1 VLLVRAL
8 GLLVRRPFAGNGVAP
23 PRPPPILAVGGN
35 FFIPVEFSLALCV
48 PHPLVVVLDR
58 PLTAGDLAA
67 GGNAPEAEP
76 PAMSGPGK
84 DPFAIRKFSLRAQ
97 M

>member
-1 VLLVRAL
+1 
-8 GLLVRRPFAGNGVAP
+8 
-23 PRPPPILAVGGN
+23 
-35 FFIPVEFSLALCV
+35 
-48 PHPLVVVLDR
+48 VVVLDR
-58 PLTAGDLAA
+58 LLTAGDLAA

-84 DPFAIRKFSLRAQ
+84 DPFAIRKFSLRAR